1 MAVAILRYNA
11 GNVRSVAFA
20 LHRLGVE
27 SVLTDDPAALRA
39 ASHVIFPGVG
49 EASSAMTYLRER
61 GLDDVIRSLTQPVLG
76 ICLGLQLLCESSTE
90 NDTACLGI
98 FPHRVLK
105 FEPGPDRLKVPQIG
119 WNTVEHDSGG
129 PAGRD
134 SGGQDSDG
142 QGPAS
147 QGPAGPNLF
156 AGLPTQAHF
165 YFVHSYYAE
174 IGPDTCAHTEYG
186 CQFSSALARDNFRAV
201 QFHPEKSA
209 DNGARLLENFLMT

>member
-20 LHRLGVE
+20 LQRLGVE
-27 SVLTDDPAALRA
+27 SVLTDDPAALRE

-49 EASSAMTYLRER
+49 EASSAMTYLLER

-119 WNTVEHDSGG
+119 WNTVERGSGLS
-129 PAGRD
+129 
-134 SGGQDSDG
+134 SGGQD
-142 QGPAS
+142 
-147 QGPAGPNLF
+147 LF
-156 AGLPTQAHF
+156 AGLPHEAYF
-165 YFVHSYYAE
+165 YFVHSFYAD
-174 IGPDTCAHTEYG
+174 IGEDTCAHSEYG
-186 CQFSSALARDNFRAV
+186 CRFSSALARDNFRAV

-209 DNGARLLENFLMT
+209 DNGARLLENFLTS